1 MLKFQKKIKFV
12 LVSIGTF
19 VFYNIP
25 PEYMSG
31 RYTVCLFKLIL
42 KRECF
47 GCGTVRGFWCI
58 LHLRFEE
65 AFQFNQM
72 IFITFPLFVFC
83 ILYWIFEMDF
93 YKLKRFFDL
102 K

>member
-83 ILYWIFEMDF
+83 ILYWVFEMDF

>member
-1 MLKFQKKIKFV
+1 M
-12 LVSIGTF
+12 
-19 VFYNIP
+19 
-25 PEYMSG
+25 
-31 RYTVCLFKLIL
+31 
-42 KRECF
+42 
-47 GCGTVRGFWCI
+47 
-58 LHLRFEE
+58 HLRFEE